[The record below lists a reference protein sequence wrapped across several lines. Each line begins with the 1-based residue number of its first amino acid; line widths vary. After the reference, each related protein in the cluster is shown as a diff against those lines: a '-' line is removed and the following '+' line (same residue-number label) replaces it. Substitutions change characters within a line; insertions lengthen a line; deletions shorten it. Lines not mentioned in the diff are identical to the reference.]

1 MYSLFM
7 KKILLLSFILLASC
21 SLNKVVHHHGVHNLE
36 KKQTKLRINYTN
48 KNDIIKLIGPPSTQ
62 STFDND
68 IYIYI
73 ERKTSSSKLT
83 KLGKKKLIKNDVL
96 VLEIDNTGMLLS
108 KKFYNKNDMKNIT
121 FDQNITGINY
131 SKKSF
136 IYNFL
141 YSVRQKIDDP
151 LGKKRAK
158 N

>member
-1 MYSLFM
+1 M
-7 KKILLLSFILLASC
+7 KKLLIISFIILTNC

-36 KKQTKLRINYTN
+36 KKQTKLKVNYTN
-48 KNDIIKLIGPPSTQ
+48 KNDIVKLIGPPSTK

-83 KLGKKKLIKNDVL
+83 KLGKRKLLTNNVL
-96 VLEIDNTGMLLS
+96 VLEINNNGLLLS
-108 KKFYNKNDMKNIT
+108 KKFYNKDDMNQID
-121 FDQNITGINY
+121 FDESVTDINY

-141 YSVRQKIDDP
+141 SSLRQMVDDP
-151 LGKKRAK
+151 LGKKRIK